1 MRILVTNDDGIGA
14 TGLNVLE
21 QVAQELSTDVW
32 AVAPNDDCSD
42 GFSAPTIGKPLEL
55 KTLGAKRYSLKGTPT
70 DCVIVGVRCLLVD
83 SLPNVLLCGV
93 NRGENLSDDI
103 YHSSTVMGAIQGTLL
118 GIPSISISLVTGE
131 SKAKWDSV
139 RQHGAHVLRT
149 LLKRGWPPDVLLNV
163 NFPDCTPDFVKGV
176 LVTQQGRRDPAAW
189 APLRK
194 LHNKGT
200 QEVCTQ
206 RRKSEPQEESDLW
219 AIQHGCISVTPICVD
234 LTKQQVR
241 TDLAASFT
249 RPNEAKKCC
258 DSSSKKTAPGTLS

>member
-21 QVAQELSTDVW
+21 QLAQELSTDVW

-83 SLPNVLLCGV
+83 NPPSVLLCGV
-93 NRGENLSDDI
+93 NRGENLADEI
-103 YHSSTVMGAIQGTLL
+103 YHSSTVMAAIQGTLF
-118 GIPSISISLVTGE
+118 GIPSISISLATGE
-131 SKAKWDSV
+131 SKPKWDIV

-149 LLKRGWPPDVLLNV
+149 LLKRGWPLDVLLNV

-176 LVTQQGRRDPAAW
+176 LVTQQGTRDPASW
-189 APLRK
+189 VPLCTRY
-194 LHNKGT
+194 NRGT
-200 QEVCTQ
+200 QKVCTQ
-206 RRKSEPQEESDLW
+206 RRKSEPQEETDLW
-219 AIQHGCISVTPICVD
+219 AVQHECISVTPICVD
-234 LTKQQVR
+234 LTKQKVWS
-241 TDLAASFT
+241 DLAANFT
-249 RPNEAKKCC
+249 RLNEARTAAH
-258 DSSSKKTAPGTLS
+258 DSS